1 MGSLLGLLNGWK
13 TVIAYLLMQI
23 PDLGNF
29 PGLTTA
35 IQNALAGGSR
45 QVYIELAIQIL
56 LAVGVSHRVVKNI
69 KGDE

>member
-1 MGSLLGLLNGWK
+1 MGKLFEFLNGWK
-13 TVIAYLLMQI
+13 TILAYILMQI

-29 PGLTTA
+29 PGLMTA
-35 IQNALAGGSR
+35 IQNALAGGNR

-69 KGDE
+69 NKEK